1 MNDLLEQTYWVFD
14 LDGTLT
20 VEMHDFDAFRA
31 GAGIPNGAPILEA
44 LDAMSGPEAAMLHLR
59 LAEWE
64 RDVARQSL
72 CQPGARE
79 LLEALRE
86 RDARLGILT
95 RNLRSIAFE
104 TLDAIGLRDFFED
117 DEVLGRDEAPPKPD
131 PGGVESLLRRWGAQ
145 PREAVMVGD
154 YVFDLQAGRAAG
166 ATTIY
171 IDPEG
176 EFPHRDHA
184 DHCIR
189 RLADLL

>member
-1 MNDLLEQTYWVFD
+1 MRRGRGNLQTWKGVASAQD
-14 LDGTLT
+14 VETLT
-20 VEMHDFDAFRA
+20 GGAQAKPKASHPRPLLTTTAPAGRSRA
-31 GAGIPNGAPILEA
+31 RR
-44 LDAMSGPEAAMLHLR
+44 S
-59 LAEWE
+59 
-64 RDVARQSL
+64 
-72 CQPGARE
+72 
-79 LLEALRE
+79 
-86 RDARLGILT
+86 LT